1 MDNEIRNEIIKT
13 ARDRYYTIANGS
25 CGEYFDGVA
34 LLMYHLTTDGL
45 KYHVVEIPKE
55 HKDST
60 DIGGLLEGALH
71 DIADRTAPK
80 YLEKTVYSIM
90 GAIPRNE
97 LSDNLFSEQIEA
109 EEYTELDLGFVLPG
123 LIDNICIIEVED
135 EEDPHERTSSSR
147 GDYGPSNPWNAPGM
161 SVRDFI

>member
-55 HKDST
+55 LKDST

-71 DIADRTAPK
+71 DISDRTAPK
-80 YLEKTVYSIM
+80 FLGETVFSIM
-90 GAIPRNE
+90 GAIPRDE
-97 LSDNLFSEQIEA
+97 LENTLFSEQIEA
-109 EEYTELDLGFVLPG
+109 EEFTELDLGFVLPG
-123 LIDNICIIEVED
+123 LIDNVSIIEVED
-135 EEDPHERTSSSR
+135 EEDPYERTSSSH
-147 GDYGPSNPWNAPGM
+147 GDYGPGNPWDAPG
-161 SVRDFI
+161 IPWPG